1 MPINLVIMKSKLNN
15 LALIPAR
22 GGSKSIPRKNIV
34 DLGGQPILAYCLKA
48 IRESKFINRII
59 VSTDDRKIAN
69 TAKKYNA
76 EIPFL
81 RPSHLAMDNT
91 STLAVVEHALTW
103 LDENEKYQPD
113 YVLLVQPTEPFIKT
127 EQIDKTF
134 ELVINEKADSGIT
147 MVEVPRTFHPYH
159 VRYQSEDGYLRF
171 EHPKLHY
178 QHPNRQ
184 SDPKRYAFG
193 NLYWFK
199 RMKFLKEK
207 KMEVGKRVGLLIDP
221 ITAHDINTPFD
232 LEIAKQLIPITK
244 R

>member
-1 MPINLVIMKSKLNN
+1 MKSKFNN

-22 GGSKSIPRKNIV
+22 GGSKSISRKNIV
-34 DLGGQPILAYCLKA
+34 NLGGQPLLAYCLKA

-59 VSTDDRKIAN
+59 VSTDDRQIAN

-91 STLAVVEHALTW
+91 STLAVVDHALNW
-103 LDENEKYQPD
+103 LDENEQYQPD

-134 ELVINEKADSGIT
+134 ELVLRKKADSGIT
-147 MVEVPRTFHPYH
+147 MIEVPRTFHPFH
-159 VRYQSEDGYLRF
+159 VRYQLKNSYLRF
-171 EHPKLHY
+171 EHPHLHY
-178 QHPNRQ
+178 KHPNRQ

-199 RMKFLKEK
+199 AKSFLREK
-207 KMEVGKRVGLLIDP
+207 KMEVGKRVGLLIDH
-221 ITAHDINTPFD
+221 ITAHDINTPDD
-232 LEIAKQLIPITK
+232 LEIAKQLLPLTK

>member
-1 MPINLVIMKSKLNN
+1 MKSELNN

-34 DLGGQPILAYCLKA
+34 DLGGKPLLAYGLQAVRK
-48 IRESKFINRII
+48 SKYIQRTI
-59 VSTDDRKIAN
+59 VSTDDPLLANIA
-69 TAKKYNA
+69 KQYNA

-81 RPSHLAMDNT
+81 RPSHLSQDNT
-91 STLAVVEHALTW
+91 STLSVVEHALNW
-103 LDENEKYQPD
+103 LDENEEYQPD

-127 EQIDKTF
+127 DQIDATF
-134 ELVINEKADSGIT
+134 ELVLDNKADSGIT
-147 MVEVPRTFHPYH
+147 MVEVPRTCHPYH
-159 VRYQSEDGYLRF
+159 VRCQTEDGYLRF

-178 QHPNRQ
+178 GHPNRQ

-199 RMKFLKEK
+199 AKSFLREK
-207 KMEVGKRVGLLIDP
+207 KMEVGKRVGLLIDH
-221 ITAHDINTPFD
+221 ITAHDINTPDD
-232 LEIAKQLIPITK
+232 LEIAKQLLPLTK